1 VSVIENFLAMDGHGA
16 FVWPAYGFAFLVLGG
31 LLLWSLRELRSH
43 ERSLHKLRPQ
53 DPDAA

>member
-1 VSVIENFLAMDGHGA
+1 MIENFLAMDGHGA